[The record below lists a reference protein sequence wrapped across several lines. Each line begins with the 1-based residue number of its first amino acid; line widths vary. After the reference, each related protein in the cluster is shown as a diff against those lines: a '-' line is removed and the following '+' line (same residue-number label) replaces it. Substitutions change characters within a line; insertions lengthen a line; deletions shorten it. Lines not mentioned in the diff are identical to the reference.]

1 MKSKTIAK
9 VGAFLTAF
17 TVFAGSMLPVYAA
30 SVDETDSTEE
40 STAAA
45 AEGDEESFLFQLE
58 VDGKDTVNVN
68 PGDVITVSF
77 TLKRTDA
84 EEAYTMYA
92 MQDEIAYDS
101 NFFELVDGS
110 ALVTNGIETRDL
122 AMRDNMRKFYMN
134 YVSMSGGESWQPS
147 ILIGTFQLKVTGT
160 EGSSTISNEDCLVSY
175 QDGSGSYPSETK
187 DVTVVV
193 STDCKVHYETNGGSA
208 VDDVTAVL
216 GEKLQK
222 PEDPVREGYY
232 LEAWCTDMDL
242 NEPWD
247 FAKDTVRGN
256 MTLYA
261 KWAEGEKP
269 AEIGSYGMIGLI
281 AVLIMA
287 AVVAV
292 WMWMKKK
299 KGQNAQ

>member
-1 MKSKTIAK
+1 MKSRTIAK
-9 VGAFLTAF
+9 LGAFLTAF
-17 TVFAGSMLPVYAA
+17 TVFTGSMLPVYAA
-30 SVDETDSTEE
+30 STEKTDSTTE
-40 STAAA
+40 STKETT
-45 AEGDEESFLFQLE
+45 EGDQESFLFQLE

-175 QDGSGSYPSETK
+175 QDGFRFLSVRDQRCDGRCQHRLQGS
-187 DVTVVV
+187 
-193 STDCKVHYETNGGSA
+193 
-208 VDDVTAVL
+208 L
-216 GEKLQK
+216 
-222 PEDPVREGYY
+222 
-232 LEAWCTDMDL
+232 
-242 NEPWD
+242 
-247 FAKDTVRGN
+247 
-256 MTLYA
+256 
-261 KWAEGEKP
+261 
-269 AEIGSYGMIGLI
+269 
-281 AVLIMA
+281 
-287 AVVAV
+287 
-292 WMWMKKK
+292 
-299 KGQNAQ
+299 

>member
-134 YVSMSGGESWQPS
+134 YVSMSGAVVGHVIE
-147 ILIGTFQLKVTGT
+147 
-160 EGSSTISNEDCLVSY
+160 VSGVAGIN
-175 QDGSGSYPSETK
+175 DVKRPGSGCRTLAGAASGACSGAGT
-187 DVTVVV
+187 
-193 STDCKVHYETNGGSA
+193 GGSA
-208 VDDVTAVL
+208 A
-216 GEKLQK
+216 
-222 PEDPVREGYY
+222 
-232 LEAWCTDMDL
+232 A
-242 NEPWD
+242 
-247 FAKDTVRGN
+247 GN
-256 MTLYA
+256 IRLD
-261 KWAEGEKP
+261 GDIP
-269 AEIGSYGMIGLI
+269 
-281 AVLIMA
+281 
-287 AVVAV
+287 
-292 WMWMKKK
+292 
-299 KGQNAQ
+299 KGIIFTR

>member
-1 MKSKTIAK
+1 MKKRMTARIGAILTAAIITAGSVLPVCAAENTADSTAETSETSVK
-9 VGAFLTAF
+9 VG
-17 TVFAGSMLPVYAA
+17 
-30 SVDETDSTEE
+30 D
-40 STAAA
+40 
-45 AEGDEESFLFQLE
+45 ESFLFQLA

-68 PGDVITVSF
+68 PGDVITVAF

-84 EEAYTMYA
+84 DEAYTIYA
-92 MQDEIAYDS
+92 MQNEIEYDS
-101 NFFELVDGS
+101 QFFELVEGS

-122 AMRDNMRKFYMN
+122 AMRDDMRKFYMN
-134 YVSMSGGESWQPS
+134 YLSMSGGESWQPS
-147 ILIGTFQLKVTGT
+147 TLIGSFQLKVTGE
-160 EGSSTISNEDCLVSY
+160 EGSSTIKNDNCLMSY
-175 QDGSGSYPSETK
+175 QDGSGSYPVETQ

-193 STDCKVHYETNGGSA
+193 STDCKVHFETNGGST
-208 VDDVTAVL
+208 VEDVTAVL

-281 AVLIMA
+281 AVLIVA
-287 AVVAV
+287 AAVAV

>member
-30 SVDETDSTEE
+30 SVEETDSTEE

-134 YVSMSGGESWQPS
+134 YVSMSGGDSWQPS

-242 NEPWD
+242 NNAWD
-247 FAKDTVRGN
+247 FAEDTVKGN

-261 KWAEGEKP
+261 KWAEGEP
-269 AEIGSYGMIGLI
+269 QSESQTGQYGII
-281 AVLIMA
+281 IVIIVLA
-287 AVVAV
+287 AAAGGAV
-292 WMWMKKK
+292 WYRKKK
-299 KGQNAQ
+299 QS